1 MTNIEIVRKALANNE
16 TLKRSVFRQ
25 AVHDLLEKRELTVAE
40 IVYALNGGEYSETL
54 RRRVQA
60 NVQKSDKIIVCRLEK
75 FGSVEVYVYTLDTKG
90 RLAIDIPKRKSPR
103 KPIRGFEELLTRAL
117 NRGLGL
123 SVAVAGQQAI
133 DAFKALETKQQ
144 IRHLSSIAQRDHARE
159 ILDIVN
165 KANLPKEELEKIN
178 VTKLIRANATYVIAK
193 VNKSSAFFDNIKSIY
208 G

>member
-16 TLKRSVFRQ
+16 KLKRSVFRE
-25 AVHDLLEKRELTVAE
+25 AVHELLEKRELTVAE
-40 IVYALNGGEYSETL
+40 IVYALNGGEYNETL

-60 NVQKSDKIIVCRLEK
+60 NVQSSDKVIVCRFEK
-75 FGSVEVYVYTLDTKG
+75 FGSREVYVYTLNTKG

-103 KPIRGFEELLTRAL
+103 KPIQGFEKLLTRAL

-133 DAFKALETKQQ
+133 DAYKALETKQQ
-144 IRHLSSIAQRDHARE
+144 IRYLTSIALRDNARE
-159 ILDIVN
+159 ILEIVS
-165 KANLPKEELEKIN
+165 KSNLPKEELEKIN
-178 VTKLIRANATYVIAK
+178 VTKLVRDNATYVIAK
-193 VNKSSAFFDNIKSIY
+193 VNKSSAFFNNIKAIY